1 MFLEIFSQTIYRQM
15 KLKHDLALFC
25 IIQRIQVVYVC
36 SSRIGHFGQFQ
47 NWTDSEH
54 ILALQEH
61 KIKNVQFSN
70 VTPCKP

>member
-1 MFLEIFSQTIYRQM
+1 M

-36 SSRIGHFGQFQ
+36 SSRIVHFGQFH
-47 NWTDSEH
+47 NSEH